1 MTKGEKRRAKKRY
14 RVRYDRIVV
23 LALVIISLAVISSSC
38 INGLRGK
45 KNVGSVPE
53 LSKSTTTVKKSA
65 ETTSPADSPI
75 ATDATPQ
82 ASTETST
89 VAVSSSNVS
98 LSAEDAGKGNL
109 VLVNNSYEYK
119 FPEGD
124 IEAITLVGN
133 RNDYYQAGDYVTKL
147 DKNVIVQLNA
157 LMEAYATS
165 MGKTTT
171 DIFVQDGFRTYE
183 QQVERH
189 NSGRSKTF
197 GPGFTDYHTGRT
209 FDMFLMDETSSSGY
223 SYFTADDW
231 FNENAGSY
239 GFILRYP
246 EGKQEITGENP
257 RPYTYRYVGTP
268 HASYINFNQL
278 CLEEYIEEVKTHT
291 IEKPLEITAG
301 SSVYNVY
308 YVPAKESG
316 NTEVPVPEGKT
327 YEISGCNA
335 GGFIVTVTIS

>member
-1 MTKGEKRRAKKRY
+1 MAKGDKKRGQKKY

-23 LALVIISLAVISSSC
+23 LALVIISFAVIGSSC
-38 INGLRGK
+38 LNGLRGK

-53 LSKSTTTVKKSA
+53 LSKNTTVSQKPSETTVPDNSAVATGSVPQDSTQTSTTPVN
-65 ETTSPADSPI
+65 
-75 ATDATPQ
+75 
-82 ASTETST
+82 
-89 VAVSSSNVS
+89 SSNVS
-98 LSAEDAGKGNL
+98 LTPEDAGKGDL
-109 VLVNNSYEYK
+109 VLVNNNYEYK

-124 IEAITLVGN
+124 IDPITLVGN
-133 RNDYYQAGDYVTKL
+133 RNDFYQAGDYVTKL
-147 DKNVIVQLNA
+147 DKQVIIQLNA

-171 DIFVQDGFRTYE
+171 DVFVQDGYRTYE

-197 GPGFTDYHTGRT
+197 GAGFTDYHTGRT
-209 FDMFLMDETSSSGY
+209 FDMFLMDETSGSGY
-223 SYFTADDW
+223 SYFTADNW

-246 EGKQEITGENP
+246 EGKEEKTGEKP

-301 SSVYNVY
+301 GSVYNVY
-308 YVPAKESG
+308 YVPANESG
-316 NTEVPVPEGKT
+316 NTDVPISEGKPYT
-327 YEISGCNA
+327 VSGCNA